1 MAKKNKKDHNLEK
14 REDVW
19 YFVAM
24 VNGKRIKKALSRSI
38 TEARTLRDD
47 YINEINLYGF
57 YQKKMSLSR
66 NPNCLAKSLN
76 NG

>member
-1 MAKKNKKDHNLEK
+1 MAKKNKKDHHLEK

-24 VNGKRIKKALSRSI
+24 VNGKRVKKALSRSI
-38 TEARTLRDD
+38 TEARRLRDD

-57 YQKKMSLSR
+57 IKKD
-66 NPNCLAKSLN
+66 
-76 NG
+76 